1 MLTNKIPVGV
11 AQSALVG
18 TELGKGGP
26 GLGVG
31 RILLPLLVFPF
42 PLPPTLTN

>member
-11 AQSALVG
+11 VQSALVE

-31 RILLPLLVFPF
+31 GILSPFLVFPF